1 MINVVDVTHHYRVR
15 PVLKRVN
22 LFVRA
27 GDVVAL
33 MGPNGMGKS
42 TLMGL
47 MAGTLWPITGH
58 VEIDGKRRRESEA
71 IEMEIRRQVVYLPAD
86 PFLPKSRTGREWV
99 LAVGRVY
106 GVDEHRL
113 LDHTQRLLDL
123 FDLTK
128 NADSS
133 IASYS
138 TGQQKKI
145 ALCGALVTEAPIMLL
160 DEPFAGGMDPSGIA
174 ALKRVLQHLAKRDDF
189 TIVIAT
195 PVSELVEEIADRV
208 AIVIDGEIR
217 AYETIDALKR
227 AQNAST
233 LEQAYERLVNPQ
245 IEQKVQ
251 QYFQEAGK

>member
-1 MINVVDVTHHYRVR
+1 MINVVDVTHHYGVR

-22 LFVRA
+22 IEVRKGEVA
-27 GDVVAL
+27 AL

-47 MAGTLWPITGH
+47 MAGTLWPIKGY

-71 IEMEIRRQVVYLPAD
+71 IELEIRKQVIYLPAD
-86 PFLPKSRTGREWV
+86 PYLPKSRTGRDWV

-106 GVDEHRL
+106 GIDEDKL
-113 LDHTQRLLDL
+113 IEHTQRLLDL
-123 FDLTK
+123 FDLKK

-133 IASYS
+133 ISSYS

-174 ALKRVLQHLAKRDDF
+174 ALKRVLQYLAKRDDF
-189 TIVIAT
+189 TIVMAT

-217 AYETIDALKR
+217 TYETIEDLKR
-227 AQNAST
+227 HQGAAN

-245 IEQKVQ
+245 IEQKMQ
-251 QYFQEAGK
+251 QYFQGV